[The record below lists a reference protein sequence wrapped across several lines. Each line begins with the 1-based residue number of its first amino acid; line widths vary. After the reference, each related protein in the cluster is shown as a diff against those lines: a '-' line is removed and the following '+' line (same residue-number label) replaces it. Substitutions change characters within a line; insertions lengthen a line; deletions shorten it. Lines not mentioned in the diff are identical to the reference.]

1 MPDSQESSFAH
12 GTTPIP
18 SAFLSLLVEQFRL
31 GRTDQLLEIGCG
43 EGYLTRALAAYVA
56 HVDALDQ
63 SPSMLASAE
72 TLGRDDSQRLLYIAS
87 RVQEFTPSRDYNLVI
102 SLEAFHLVEESDKAA
117 VLQRLARTL
126 VPGGSIC
133 VAWAEFFWEAQLF
146 ESYAAAFDD
155 IGIDWGPVPNLAVLD
170 LRSLAET
177 TLSGFGLEYG
187 EREVEVAESFSLDQ
201 ISGYLSSV
209 SKASALSADRSDRLR
224 NGLLERFR
232 ETGIS
237 DPAAGVSR
245 YVIRYFTRRA
255 D

>member
-1 MPDSQESSFAH
+1 MPDSQGSPFAH

-18 SAFLSLLVEQFRL
+18 SAFLSLLVQQFRL
-31 GRTDQLLEIGCG
+31 DRTDHLLEIGCG
-43 EGYLTRALAAYVA
+43 EGYLTRAIAAYVA

-72 TLGRDDSQRLLYIAS
+72 ILGQGDSHRLLYIAS
-87 RVQEFTPSRDYNLVI
+87 RVQEFTPSREYNLVI
-102 SLEAFHLVEESDKAA
+102 SLEAFHLVEERDQAA
-117 VLQRLARTL
+117 VLQRLVAAL
-126 VPGGSIC
+126 APGGSMC
-133 VAWAEFFWEAQLF
+133 VAWAEFFWEAPLF

-155 IGIDWGPVPNLAVLD
+155 VGIDWGPVPNLAVLD
-170 LRSLAET
+170 LRSLAESA
-177 TLSGFGLEYG
+177 LPGLDLKYG
-187 EREVEVAESFSLDQ
+187 QREVEVAESFSLDQ

-209 SKASALSADRSDRLR
+209 SKASVLSAMGNEQLK

-245 YVIRYFTRRA
+245 YVIRYFTKRA